1 MLLNELTRG
10 DLNRIAP
17 EAVVVLPTGA
27 TEQHGP
33 HLPVGTD
40 TFAVEAVARGAVAAL
55 ADRLPV
61 VMAPVLPYGSSHHHL
76 PFGGTMSLTTETYY
90 AVIRDLVESLIT
102 SGFRRVMIVNGHG
115 GNHELIQL
123 VARDLALKYP
133 VNLAALSYWLPA
145 TDALVAQNPYL
156 STRLPGHAGAFETS
170 LILALRP
177 ELPRQPLPARNED
190 EVGVLS
196 PRPSIW
202 RLERAGRWQEMD
214 GFTDS
219 PALADGD
226 RGRAYVDTII
236 GTLAALIEDLHVMP
250 LGSFAPFPGSDGG
263 VLSRSRLG

>member
-1 MLLNELTRG
+1 VLLNELTRG

-17 EAVVVLPTGA
+17 DAVVVLPTGA

-55 ADRLPV
+55 ADRVPV

-102 SGFRRVMIVNGHG
+102 SQFRRVMIVNGHG
-115 GNHELIQL
+115 GNHELMQL
-123 VARDLALKYP
+123 VVRDLALKYL
-133 VNLAALSYWLPA
+133 VNLAALSYWQPA
-145 TDALVAQNPYL
+145 ADVLAAQNPHL
-156 STRLPGHAGAFETS
+156 ATRLPGHAGVFETS
-170 LILALRP
+170 VILALRP

-196 PRPSIW
+196 PQPSVW

-219 PALADGD
+219 PALADGA
-226 RGRAYVDTII
+226 RGRTYLDTII
-236 GTLAALIEDLHVMP
+236 DAVAALIEELHAMP
-250 LGSFAPFPGSDGG
+250 LGSLTPSPGSGE
-263 VLSRSRLG
+263 

>member
-1 MLLNELTRG
+1 VLLNELTRG

-40 TFAVEAVARGAVAAL
+40 TFAVEAVSRGAVAAL

-123 VARDLALKYP
+123 VARDLALQYP

-145 TDALVAQNPYL
+145 ADALATQNPYL
-156 STRLPGHAGAFETS
+156 ATRLPGHAGAFETS

-177 ELPRQPLPARNED
+177 ELPRQPLPARNEA

-219 PALADGD
+219 PALADPD
-226 RGRAYVDTII
+226 RGRAYLNTIIDTI
-236 GTLAALIEDLHVMP
+236 AALIEELHAMP
-250 LGSFAPFPGSDGG
+250 LEALAPSPGSDGRG
-263 VLSRSRLG
+263 LG